1 MVRGDRFT
9 VVRERETYADLIR
22 GERTLEDLG

>member
-1 MVRGDRFT
+1 MVRGNQFY

-22 GERTLEDLG
+22 GERTLDGC